1 MDKIRIGLVSY
12 DQFREVINLNEV
24 GLRIMLKNDRKKI
37 PDSFDWEQNLI
48 KKLLDWIVDHRLSL
62 SEAFKLID
70 SDFDGTLSPQD
81 LNGFL

>member
-1 MDKIRIGLVSY
+1 MDKIRIGMVSY